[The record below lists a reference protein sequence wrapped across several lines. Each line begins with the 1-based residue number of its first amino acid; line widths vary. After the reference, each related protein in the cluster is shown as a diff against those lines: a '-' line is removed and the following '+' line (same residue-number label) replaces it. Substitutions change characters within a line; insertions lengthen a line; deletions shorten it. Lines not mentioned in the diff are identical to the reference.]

1 MKALV
6 IGGGIGGLVTALEL
20 NKIGIEAHVFES
32 VADVKPLG
40 VGINLLPHCVRCLD
54 HLGALD
60 RLLALGIPTDEQA
73 LYTNRGQKV
82 WTEPRGVKAGYQW
95 PQIAIHRGELQ
106 VALMELAREQLPH
119 SQIHTGHHLQDFR
132 TTSDGRIAARF
143 IDRRTG
149 AALGE
154 MDGDFLIGAD
164 GIHSVVRAAFY
175 PGEGPPRWNGAIIW
189 RSASYAKPF
198 LTGRT
203 QLGIGGRQTFITYP
217 MSKREEDKGSGLI
230 NWAARFFV
238 DPSKGFARE
247 DWNREGRLEDFL
259 PRYDNWRFEF
269 LDVPDLI
276 LKAEK
281 VWEFP
286 MVDRDPLPRWTYG
299 RATLL
304 GDAAHPMYPLGS
316 NGASQAILDA
326 RALAQ
331 AIIDLNDIDAALARY
346 ESERRTR
353 TADIVLR
360 NRSGGP
366 EVVIRMAEER
376 APEGFADIED
386 VIPREELER
395 ISRTYKEL
403 AKFDVESVNA

>member
-6 IGGGIGGLVTALEL
+6 VGGGIGGLVTALEL
-20 NKIGIEAHVFES
+20 NKVGIEAHVFES
-32 VADVKPLG
+32 VAEVKPLG

-54 HLGALD
+54 GIGALD
-60 RLLALGIPTDEQA
+60 RILALGIPTDQQA
-73 LYTNRGQKV
+73 LYTNLGQKV
-82 WTEPRGVKAGYQW
+82 WSEPRGVKAGYQW

-106 VALMELAREQLPH
+106 VALMDLAREKLPA
-119 SQIHTGHHLQDFR
+119 SQIHTGWHLESFR
-132 TTSDGRIAARF
+132 DLADGRIAARF
-143 IDRRTG
+143 IDRRSG

-154 MDGDFLIGAD
+154 VDGDVLIGAD
-164 GIHSVVRAAFY
+164 GIHSAVRAKFY
-175 PGEGPPRWNGAIIW
+175 PDEGPPRWNGAIIW

-238 DPSKGFARE
+238 DTSKGFARE
-247 DWNREGRLEDFL
+247 DWNREGRFEDFL
-259 PRYDNWRFEF
+259 PRYENWRFDF
-269 LDVPDLI
+269 LDVPALI
-276 LKAEK
+276 QKAEK

-286 MVDRDPLPRWTYG
+286 MVDRDPLPRWTFG

-326 RALAQ
+326 RALTQ
-331 AIIDLNDIDAALARY
+331 AIVDLGDIDAALARY
-346 ESERRTR
+346 EIERRTR
-353 TADIVLR
+353 TGDIVLR
-360 NRSGGP
+360 NRGGGP

-376 APEGFADIED
+376 APEGFRNIED
-386 VIPREELER
+386 VIPYDELER
-395 ISRTYKEL
+395 ISNTYKQL
-403 AKFDVESVNA
+403 ARFDVESVNA

>member
-1 MKALV
+1 MKALI
-6 IGGGIGGLVTALEL
+6 IGGGIGGLVTGLEL

-32 VADVKPLG
+32 VSEVKPLG

-54 HLGALD
+54 NLGAMD

-73 LYTNRGQKV
+73 LYTNLGQKV
-82 WTEPRGVKAGYQW
+82 WSEPRGLKAGYQW

-106 VALMELAREQLPH
+106 VALMDHARATLP
-119 SQIHTGHHLQDFR
+119 SGQIHTGHHLKEFR
-132 TTSDGRIAARF
+132 TLADGRVAAKF
-143 IDRRTG
+143 VDRHSG
-149 AALGE
+149 ASLGE
-154 MDGDFLIGAD
+154 VDGDFLIGAD
-164 GIHSVVRAAFY
+164 GIHSVVRASFF
-175 PGEGPPRWNGAIIW
+175 PEEGPPRWNGAIIW
-189 RSASYAKPF
+189 RSASHAKPF

-203 QLGIGGRQTFITYP
+203 QLGIGGRQTFICYP
-217 MSKREEDKGSGLI
+217 MSKREEDRGSGLI

-238 DPSKGFARE
+238 DMSKGFARE

-259 PRYDNWRFEF
+259 PRYENWRFDF
-269 LDVPDLI
+269 LDVPELI
-276 LKAEK
+276 AKAEK

-286 MVDRDPLPRWTYG
+286 MVDRDPLPRWTHG

-331 AIIDLNDIDAALARY
+331 AILDLGDIDAALARY
-346 ESERRTR
+346 ESERRSR

-376 APEGFADIED
+376 APDGFANIED
-386 VIPREELER
+386 VIPRDELER
-395 ISRTYKEL
+395 ISKTYKEL
-403 AKFDVESVNA
+403 AKFDVQSVNA

>member
-20 NKIGIEAHVFES
+20 NKLGLEAHVFES
-32 VADVKPLG
+32 VSEVKPLG

-54 HLGALD
+54 ALGALP
-60 RLLALGIPTDEQA
+60 RLEAIGIPTADHA
-73 LYTNRGQKV
+73 YYTNRGQRV
-82 WTEPRGVKAGYQW
+82 WVEPRGLAAGYKW
-95 PQIAIHRGELQ
+95 PQFGIHRGELQ
-106 VALMELAREQLPH
+106 AALMELAREKLPAGH
-119 SQIHTGHHLQDFR
+119 IHTGYHLCGFEER
-132 TTSDGRIAARF
+132 PGGKILASF
-143 IDRRTG
+143 IDRHTG
-149 AALGE
+149 AALGDVE
-154 MDGDFLIGAD
+154 GDLLIAAD
-164 GIHSVVRAAFY
+164 GIHSTVRAKFY
-175 PGEGPPRWNGAIIW
+175 PGEGPPKWNGAIIW
-189 RSASYAKPF
+189 RSASIAKPF
-198 LTGRT
+198 LSGRT

-217 MSKREEDKGSGLI
+217 MSKREEDRDSGLI

-238 DPSKGFARE
+238 DTSRGVARE
-247 DWNREGRLEDFL
+247 DWNREGRFEDFL
-259 PRYDNWRFEF
+259 PRYENWRFDF
-269 LDVPDLI
+269 LDVPALI
-276 LKAEK
+276 EKSEK

-286 MVDRDPLPRWTYG
+286 MVDRDPLPRWTFG

-331 AIIDLNDIDAALARY
+331 AVSDYGDIDTALARY

-353 TADIVLR
+353 TSDIVLR
-360 NRSGGP
+360 NRTGGP

-376 APEGFADIED
+376 APQGFAHIED

-395 ISRTYKEL
+395 ISSTYKQL
-403 AKFDVESVNA
+403 ASFDVASVNA